1 MFLELL
7 FHVSYLWLVQTNVV
21 ASLWHFMC
29 APLRYWKRCCKKF
42 ICNWARIY
50 DPLTQSFSIL
60 DNGLGSVDSKQ
71 KTRFLFRYLLGYVR
85 ASFTT
90 RYNAR
95 GTKFEVP
102 IRMRLGRSTAHLAS
116 PFVWIFK
123 FSTPRIVTVRH
134 WLSPQIVFTSLV
146 YEWFTMIGDI
156 LGLSRQ
162 TTVWTEWSWMHL
174 IFDQ

>member
-21 ASLWHFMC
+21 TSLWHFMC
-29 APLRYWKRCCKKF
+29 APLRYWKRRCKKF

-60 DNGLGSVDSKQ
+60 DDGLGSVDSKQ

-90 RYNAR
+90 RYNAWC
-95 GTKFEVP
+95 TKFEVP

-123 FSTPRIVTVRH
+123 FSTPGIVTIRH

-146 YEWFTMIGDI
+146 YEWFTMIGDPWGRYQQRC
-156 LGLSRQ
+156 LLL
-162 TTVWTEWSWMHL
+162 TDL